1 MNAQVIPNV
10 FGLVF
15 SVAMSAACAMD
26 LFADVEGFHG
36 WPIRGGLATVLW
48 AVVAALCLLVVIVKW
63 RKPSSL
69 EEADQEAQS
78 NA

>member
-1 MNAQVIPNV
+1 MNPQVIPNV
-10 FGLVF
+10 LGFIF

-36 WPIRGGLATVLW
+36 WPIRGSLATVLW
-48 AVVAALCLLVVIVKW
+48 AVVAALCSLVVIVKW
-63 RKPSSL
+63 RQPSSPD
-69 EEADQEAQS
+69 EADQEAQS